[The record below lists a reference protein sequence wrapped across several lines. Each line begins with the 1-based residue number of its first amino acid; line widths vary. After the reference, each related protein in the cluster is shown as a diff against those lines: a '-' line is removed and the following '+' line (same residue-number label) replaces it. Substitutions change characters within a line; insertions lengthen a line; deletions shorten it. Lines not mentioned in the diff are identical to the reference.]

1 MAKYAIFVPPAHG
14 HVNPTLGVAAELVDR
29 GEDVVYV
36 AAEQFRASIEF
47 TGARL
52 KAYADPP
59 PPDPSTT
66 GPPTL
71 FAMLAASG
79 REILPWLPEWLA
91 AEKPDL
97 VLADPMALW
106 GPREADRQG
115 IAVNGSYV
123 SYLGSTLTSAV
134 LASGDA
140 ERMMGAIVASP
151 AYAEFAE
158 VFGIEPD
165 HPFEAFGREDRTGI
179 SFMPRAFHP
188 EGAEIGDEIAFTGPT
203 VRPRAYTGDF
213 PLDKIEAGR
222 TLFISLGTVFNN
234 QTEFFRSC
242 FEALADQ
249 PWTVVLSHGFRVD
262 PADLGPAP
270 ANFLLAPSVPQ
281 LPVLERSQL
290 FITHGGMNST
300 MEALWYGVPLVVVPQ
315 MPEQALTAR
324 RVSELGL
331 GVDLDPRAITA
342 EKLAEAVR
350 TVGSTPSY
358 QENVADMRKRCHEAG
373 GASAAAD
380 VLMKRATS

>member
-1 MAKYAIFVPPAHG
+1 
-14 HVNPTLGVAAELVDR
+14 VNPTLGVAAELVDR

-36 AAEQFRASIEF
+36 AAEQFRDAIEF

-59 PPDPSTT
+59 PPDPTVL
-66 GPPTL
+66 GPAAL

-115 IAVNGSYV
+115 IPVNGSYV
-123 SYLGSTLTSAV
+123 SYLGTTLTSAV
-134 LASGDA
+134 LANGDA
-140 ERMMGAIVASP
+140 KRMIGAITAS
-151 AYAEFAE
+151 AAFAEFTD
-158 VFGIEPD
+158 VFGTQGTL
-165 HPFEAFGREDRTGI
+165 PFESFQREDRTGI

-188 EGAEIGDEIAFTGPT
+188 QGADIGDEVAFTGPAI
-203 VRPRAYTGDF
+203 RPRRYTGDF
-213 PLDKIEAGR
+213 PLDRLEAGK
-222 TLFISLGTVFNN
+222 TLFVSLGTVFNN

-242 FEALADQ
+242 FEAFADQ
-249 PWTVVLSHGFRVD
+249 PWTVVLAHGFRVD
-262 PADLGPAP
+262 PAELGPAP

-300 MEALWYGVPLVVVPQ
+300 MEALWYGVPMVVVPQ

-324 RVSELGL
+324 RVTELGL
-331 GVDLDPRAITA
+331 GVDLDPSAITA
-342 EKLAEAVR
+342 AKLAAAVR
-350 TVGSTPSY
+350 TVDGTRSY
-358 QENVADMRKRCHEAG
+358 HENVADMRKEVIHAG

-380 VLMKRATS
+380 ILIARAASRT